1 MRAIDASTI
10 SIIDLK
16 QTFTDLD
23 LAIELIESDKIFG
36 IILVIKKA
44 NPPFL

>member
-1 MRAIDASTI
+1 MPAQFLSLI
-10 SIIDLK
+10 LK